1 VVGRLINKLA
11 EKHKDWIH
19 MAKSFGCD
27 DDAANELVQGMY
39 LRLSKYVDKVDKIM
53 YDKNNINTYYVY
65 VTLRNLFLSGYHK
78 VKKDLPIENINV
90 GSVEDVP
97 FEYET
102 AFDKLISK
110 IEKIVGKWYWYDKK
124 LWEIHFKQEKSM
136 RKIASLTKISLSS
149 IFNTLKNGKEKI
161 RSEVEQE
168 WQNYLKTKKDK

>member
-1 VVGRLINKLA
+1 VGRLIDKLA

-53 YDKNNINTYYVY
+53 YDEDNINTYYVY

-78 VKKDLPIENINV
+78 VKKDLPIDNFSIGADETYKI
-90 GSVEDVP
+90 D
-97 FEYET
+97 YET

-110 IEKIVGKWYWYDKK
+110 IENIVGKWYWYDKK
-124 LWEIHFKQEKSM
+124 LWEIHFKKQMSM
-136 RKIASLTKISLSS
+136 RMIASVTKISLSS

-161 RSEVEQE
+161 RSEVREE
-168 WQNYLKTKKDK
+168 WYEYLKSKKDQ